1 MEARLININING
13 NKIRSCC
20 RYLQQLL
27 LINLGGNMKNEK
39 KVVFLTKQVSQLEN
53 ELQKLREENT
63 CLSKELESNKRS
75 VLLKEESLQKKEI
88 EVEEQIKTFKNLI
101 SEAKTVINNYRQEI
115 KNIVNFKKKYQKQL
129 EKELKRITTK

>member
-1 MEARLININING
+1 
-13 NKIRSCC
+13 
-20 RYLQQLL
+20 
-27 LINLGGNMKNEK
+27 MKNEK

>member
-1 MEARLININING
+1 
-13 NKIRSCC
+13 
-20 RYLQQLL
+20 
-27 LINLGGNMKNEK
+27 MKNEK

-53 ELQKLREENT
+53 ELQKLREENAY
-63 CLSKELESNKRS
+63 LSKELESNKRS